1 MGSYYAGKDPE
12 HYTNNNPYVPINV
25 WTKENWAVYHA
36 LVTYFRYINRGNLN
50 NETLMYYNKGLRFM
64 DRTNQTRVENLNK
77 KIETIKQ
84 YIELRLMDFV
94 ELFRLFKKGD
104 LEAIGY

>member
-1 MGSYYAGKDPE
+1 
-12 HYTNNNPYVPINV
+12 
-25 WTKENWAVYHA
+25 
-36 LVTYFRYINRGNLN
+36 
-50 NETLMYYNKGLRFM
+50 MYYNKGLRFM